1 MVRGEFDQWRRHGG
15 RLMPA
20 AVVLVAVLM
29 VGPLARAQDYPS
41 HPVKIIVPFPAGGT
55 ADVMPRVFSEGLA
68 KKWGQP
74 VVIEN
79 RTGAAGNIGAEAV
92 AKADPDGYTL
102 LAAPPPPLVIN
113 QNLYP
118 RLGFDPTE
126 FVPIVIMGR
135 VPNALVIS
143 AKLPLASVADVIA
156 YAKANPGKLTCATQ
170 GNGTTSHLT
179 SELFQLMA
187 GIKFQQVQY
196 RGSAPALTDLAAGNV
211 DLMFDN
217 LGVSLALVKG
227 GQLKLLGVAT
237 PKRMAALP
245 DVPTI
250 AETLAGFESAAW
262 FAVVAPPKTPS
273 AVVDKINADVNEA
286 LRDDEVRRR
295 LAQLSAEPIG
305 GTPQATAAYMRE
317 EIARWYNVIK
327 AANVKL
333 D

>member
-1 MVRGEFDQWRRHGG
+1 MVFRRIDARHRCLWSRGT
-15 RLMPA
+15 A
-20 AVVLVAVLM
+20 AALVLAAA
-29 VGPLARAQDYPS
+29 LAASSAAQAQEYPS
-41 HPVKIIVPFPAGGT
+41 RIVKIIVPFPAGGT
-55 ADVMPRVFSEGLA
+55 ADVMPRVFADWLT

-118 RLGFDPTE
+118 RLGYDPAE
-126 FVPIVIMGR
+126 FTPIVIMGR
-135 VPNALVIS
+135 VPNALVVN
-143 AKLPLASVADVIA
+143 AKLPFASVADVIA
-156 YAKANPGKLTCATQ
+156 YAKANPGKLTAATQ

-187 GIKFQQVQY
+187 GVKFQQVPY

-237 PKRMAALP
+237 PKRMTALP

-250 AETLAGFESAAW
+250 AETLPGFESAAW
-262 FAVVAPPKTPS
+262 FAIVGPPKTPP
-273 AVVDKINADVNEA
+273 AVVDKINAGVNEA
-286 LRDDEVRRR
+286 LREHDVRER

-305 GTPQATAAYMRE
+305 DGRLHARGGRTLGQGDQGRQRE
-317 EIARWYNVIK
+317 TGL
-327 AANVKL
+327 KL
-333 D
+333 N